1 MDNIYDVI
9 ILGYGPA
16 GLNAA
21 IYAKRYGMTLKIIG
35 RDAGIIAET
44 GEVENYLG
52 IYPINGFE
60 LTQKYIEHAKALGVE
75 VEQDEI
81 TKIEKKDN
89 IFIVNDKHKA
99 KTLIYA
105 LGGDKRKLDLEE
117 EKTYRGK
124 GIAYCATCDAAF
136 YKKKTVAVLGGGNSA
151 FESVKILNK
160 FADKI
165 YLVHRRDQ
173 FKAHQ
178 KLVDEIKALDKV
190 EFVLNSVVT
199 KVTGD
204 NKVEAMIVKD
214 KDNNEKEIKVDG
226 IFVEFG
232 YEANTDLA
240 SNIGVELKNNMI
252 DVKADM
258 STNIEGFFA
267 AGDCTNGSNVM
278 WQLITAAA
286 EGAIA
291 AESAFKFSHKQN

>member
-1 MDNIYDVI
+1 MEYDVI

-16 GLNAA
+16 GLSAA
-21 IYAKRYGMTLKIIG
+21 IYAKRYGLNVKVIG
-35 RDAGIIAET
+35 RDPGVIAET

-60 LTQKYIEHAKALGVE
+60 LTQKYIQHVNALGVE
-75 VEQDEI
+75 IENDEI
-81 TKIEKKDN
+81 TKIEKKEHT
-89 IFIVNDKHKA
+89 FVVNDKHKA
-99 KTLIYA
+99 KTIIYA
-105 LGGDKRKLDLEE
+105 LGGTKRKLDLQE
-117 EKTYRGK
+117 EKKFRGK

-136 YKKKTVAVLGGGNSA
+136 YKKKIVAVLGGGNSA
-151 FESVKILNK
+151 FESVKILDK

-178 KLVDEIKALDKV
+178 KLIDQVKSLKNV

-199 KVTGD
+199 HVRGD
-204 NKVEAMIVKD
+204 NKVESIIVKD
-214 KDNNEKEIKVDG
+214 NNNKEKEIKVDG

-240 SNIGVELKNNMI
+240 VSIGVELKNNMI
-252 DVKADM
+252 NVKQDM
-258 STNIEGFFA
+258 STNIDGFFA

-278 WQLITAAA
+278 WQLITAAS

-291 AESAFKFSHKQN
+291 GKAVYDYLHK